1 MVTSI
6 NSPFKKIDL
15 EVLNINIFICFW
27 LFIGI
32 LFVVSQLHSSL
43 CVLYPSNKLLNK
55 KTQNHYKSI
64 YRIDHMKKI
73 LSILFVCTM
82 AVIAVAQEVEF
93 KASAPAQVIMG
104 KPFQLVY
111 QVNQRAKDLR
121 APEFTNFDHIAGP
134 YTSQSSSTSFV
145 NGKRTSSFTLTY
157 TYTLMANQ
165 EGTFTIQPATIKVDG
180 EQYTS
185 NGVRITVLPPDQ
197 APATN
202 NTSSNNAGAAQQQAN
217 NVNAENL
224 FLRTL
229 VSKTKVHEQ
238 EVILLTYKLYFANV
252 DVAQFT
258 NNTRLPEFKGFLKQ
272 DLEMG
277 EIQTELE
284 HYNGRNYQTAVL
296 YRTLLFPQRSGD
308 IVIEPAQ
315 FEAVLRVRNRAQVRS
330 IFDDFFDSYTTATK
344 ALTAPGVTIH
354 VSALPTGKPTG
365 FSGGVG
371 QFSISSNISNTQL
384 QANEAVT
391 LTLAIQGTGNMKLL
405 KTPVVDWPEGF
416 EVYDPK
422 VTNNFKNTTAGVSG
436 TKIIEYLAIPR
447 AGGEYVI
454 PSVRFSYYDVQED
467 AYRTLTTQE
476 YTLNIA
482 RAAGE
487 EANTTVVN
495 NYVQKE
501 DIQQLGND
509 IRYIQTNELLPLAS
523 SPHRLIN
530 FGSLAFWL
538 CYILPAILAAVLFII
553 FRKQIKENAD
563 ITRVRYK
570 KANKV
575 AQRRLKVAE
584 QLLRENNKEAF
595 FEEIERA
602 AWTYLSDRLS
612 IPTAQLNKENIAQIL
627 GTKGVAEELIK
638 EVLHVLT
645 TAEFARYAPTS
656 DHAMQDIYDDTTK
669 IINQL
674 ENNKL

>member
-1 MVTSI
+1 
-6 NSPFKKIDL
+6 
-15 EVLNINIFICFW
+15 
-27 LFIGI
+27 
-32 LFVVSQLHSSL
+32 
-43 CVLYPSNKLLNK
+43 
-55 KTQNHYKSI
+55 
-64 YRIDHMKKI
+64 MKKI

-82 AVIAVAQEVEF
+82 AVIAIAQEVEF

-121 APEFTNFDHIAGP
+121 VPEFVDFDYMAGP
-134 YTSQSSSTSFV
+134 FTSQSSSTSFV
-145 NGKRTSSFTLTY
+145 NGKRTSTFTLTY
-157 TYTLMANQ
+157 TYTLMANK
-165 EGTFTIQPATIKVDG
+165 EGNFTIQPATIKVDG
-180 EQYTS
+180 KEYTS

-197 APATN
+197 APSGSASNGLTN
-202 NTSSNNAGAAQQQAN
+202 NGGTAGQQASS
-217 NVNAENL
+217 VNAENL

-308 IVIEPAQ
+308 IVLEPAQ

-344 ALTAPGVTIH
+344 MLTAPGVTIH
-354 VSALPTGKPTG
+354 VSSLPTGKPAG

-371 QFSISSNISNTQL
+371 RFSISSSISDTQL

-391 LTLAIQGTGNMKLL
+391 LTLVIQGTGNMKLL
-405 KTPVVDWPEGF
+405 KTPAVDWPEGF

-436 TKIIEYLAIPR
+436 TKLVEYLAIPR
-447 AGGEYVI
+447 AGGTYVI
-454 PSVRFSYYDVQED
+454 PPVQFSYYDVEED
-467 AYRTLTTQE
+467 AYRSLTTEE
-476 YTLNIA
+476 YTLTIA
-482 RAAGE
+482 RGIGE
-487 EANTTVVN
+487 DSDVAVVN

-509 IRYIQTNELLPLAS
+509 IRYIQTKDLVLPLTTS
-523 SPHRLIN
+523 RRWIT
-530 FGSLAFWL
+530 FGSLIFWL
-538 CYILPAILAAVLFII
+538 CYLLPTILAAVMFFM
-553 FRKQIKENAD
+553 FRKQIRENAD
-563 ITRVRYK
+563 ITRLRYK

-575 AQRRLKVAE
+575 AQRRMKMAE
-584 QLLRENNKEAF
+584 QLLKQNNNEAF
-595 FEEIERA
+595 YEEVERA
-602 AWTYLSDRLS
+602 LWTYLSDRLS
-612 IPTAQLNKENIAQIL
+612 VPTAQLNKENIAQIL
-627 GTKGVAEELIK
+627 SSKGVALELID
-638 EVLHVLT
+638 EVLKVLS
-645 TAEFARYAPTS
+645 TAEFARYAPVS
-656 DHAMQDIYDDTTK
+656 DHAMQDLYNDTTK
-669 IINQL
+669 MINQL

>member
-1 MVTSI
+1 
-6 NSPFKKIDL
+6 
-15 EVLNINIFICFW
+15 
-27 LFIGI
+27 
-32 LFVVSQLHSSL
+32 
-43 CVLYPSNKLLNK
+43 
-55 KTQNHYKSI
+55 
-64 YRIDHMKKI
+64 MKKI
-73 LSILFVCTM
+73 LSILFVCT
-82 AVIAVAQEVEF
+82 IAIIAIAQEVEF

-121 APEFTNFDHIAGP
+121 VPEFIDFDYMAGP
-134 YTSQSSSTSFV
+134 FTSQSSSTSFV
-145 NGKRTSSFTLTY
+145 SGKRTSTFTLTY
-157 TYTLMANQ
+157 TYTLMANK
-165 EGTFTIQPATIKVDG
+165 EGNFTIQPATIKVDG
-180 EQYTS
+180 TEYTS

-197 APATN
+197 APSGSAINGSTN
-202 NTSSNNAGAAQQQAN
+202 SVGAAGQQASS
-217 NVNAENL
+217 VNAENL

-238 EVILLTYKLYFANV
+238 EVVLLTYKLYFANV

-308 IVIEPAQ
+308 IVIDPAQ

-344 ALTAPGVTIH
+344 VLTAPGVTIH
-354 VSALPTGKPTG
+354 VSSLPTGKPVG

-371 QFSISSNISNTQL
+371 RFSISSTISDVQL

-391 LTLAIQGTGNMKLL
+391 LTLVIQGAGNMKLL

-422 VTNNFKNTTAGVSG
+422 VTNNFKNTIAGVSG
-436 TKIIEYLAIPR
+436 TKVVEYLAIPR
-447 AGGEYVI
+447 AGGTYVI
-454 PSVRFSYYDVQED
+454 PPVLFSYYDVEED
-467 AYRTLTTQE
+467 AYRTLTTEE
-476 YTLNIA
+476 YTLTIA
-482 RAAGE
+482 RAMGE
-487 EANTTVVN
+487 ESNVAVVN
-495 NYVQKE
+495 NYLQKE

-509 IRYIQTNELLPLAS
+509 IRYIQTNDLVL
-523 SPHRLIN
+523 SPTSPSRWIT
-530 FGSLAFWL
+530 FGSLIFWL
-538 CYILPAILAAVLFII
+538 CYLMPAILAAVLFVI

-575 AQRRLKVAE
+575 AQRRLKMAE
-584 QLLRENNKEAF
+584 QLLKQNNKEAF
-595 FEEIERA
+595 YEEIERA
-602 AWTYLSDRLS
+602 LWTYLSDRLS
-612 IPTAQLNKENIAQIL
+612 VPTAQLNKENIAQIL
-627 GTKGVAEELIK
+627 AGKGVAPELIDEMLK
-638 EVLHVLT
+638 VLA
-645 TAEFARYAPTS
+645 TAEFARYAPVS
-656 DHAMQDIYDDTTK
+656 DHAMQDLYNDTTK
-669 IINQL
+669 MINQL

>member
-1 MVTSI
+1 
-6 NSPFKKIDL
+6 
-15 EVLNINIFICFW
+15 
-27 LFIGI
+27 
-32 LFVVSQLHSSL
+32 
-43 CVLYPSNKLLNK
+43 
-55 KTQNHYKSI
+55 
-64 YRIDHMKKI
+64 MKKI

-82 AVIAVAQEVEF
+82 AIIAVAQEVEF

-104 KPFQLVY
+104 QPFQLVY
-111 QVNQRAKDLR
+111 QVNHRAKDLR
-121 APEFTNFDHIAGP
+121 APEFVDFDYIAGP
-134 YTSQSSSTSFV
+134 FTAQSSTTSFV
-145 NGKRTSSFTLTY
+145 NGKRTHIFNMSY
-157 TYTLMANQ
+157 TYTLMSNK
-165 EGTFTIQPATIKVDG
+165 EGTFTIPAATIMVDG
-180 EQYTS
+180 KQYTS

-197 APATN
+197 PTSAPTN
-202 NTSSNNAGAAQQQAN
+202 NTNVTSQAQSQN
-217 NVNAENL
+217 TNVATENL

-238 EVILLTYKLYFANV
+238 EVILLTYKLYFVNV

-330 IFDDFFDSYTTATK
+330 IFDEFFDSYTTATK
-344 ALTAPGVTIH
+344 ALTAPGVTIQ
-354 VSALPTGKPTG
+354 VSSLPAGKPAG

-391 LTLAIQGTGNMKLL
+391 LTLVIQGAGNMKLL

-436 TKIIEYLAIPR
+436 TKVVEYLAIPR
-447 AGGEYVI
+447 AGGTYVI
-454 PSVRFSYYDVQED
+454 PPVEFSYYDVEED
-467 AYRTLTTQE
+467 AYRTLTTEE
-476 YTLNIA
+476 YTLTIA
-482 RAAGE
+482 RGTGE
-487 EANTTVVN
+487 ESSATVVN
-495 NYVQKE
+495 TYVQKE

-509 IRYIQTNELLPLAS
+509 IRYIQTNELSSLVS
-523 SPHRLIN
+523 SPHRLIT
-530 FGSLAFWL
+530 FGSIAFWL

-575 AQRRLKVAE
+575 VQRRLKAAE
-584 QLLRENNKEAF
+584 QLLRQNKKEAF

-627 GTKGVAEELIK
+627 SNKGVSENLVK
-638 EVLHVLT
+638 DVLHVLT
-645 TAEFARYAPTS
+645 TAEFARYTPTS
-656 DHAMQDIYDDTTK
+656 DHAMQDIYNDTTK

>member
-1 MVTSI
+1 
-6 NSPFKKIDL
+6 
-15 EVLNINIFICFW
+15 
-27 LFIGI
+27 
-32 LFVVSQLHSSL
+32 
-43 CVLYPSNKLLNK
+43 
-55 KTQNHYKSI
+55 
-64 YRIDHMKKI
+64 
-73 LSILFVCTM
+73 M
-82 AVIAVAQEVEF
+82 AAIVVAQEVEF

-121 APEFTNFDHIAGP
+121 VPEFVDFDYMAGP
-134 YTSQSSSTSFV
+134 FTSQSSSTSFV
-145 NGKRTSSFTLTY
+145 NGKRTSTFTLTY
-157 TYTLMANQ
+157 TYTLMANK
-165 EGTFTIQPATIKVDG
+165 EGNFTIQPATIKVDG
-180 EQYTS
+180 KEYTS
-185 NGVRITVLPPDQ
+185 NGVRITVLPPDKT
-197 APATN
+197 PTATTDN
-202 NTSSNNAGAAQQQAN
+202 SSTGNASATSQQPSRDR
-217 NVNAENL
+217 AENI

-229 VSKTKVHEQ
+229 VNKTKVHEQ
-238 EVILLTYKLYFANV
+238 EVVLLTYKLYFSNV

-258 NNTRLPEFKGFLKQ
+258 NNTRLPEFKGLLKQ
-272 DLEMG
+272 ELDMG

-284 HYNGRNYQTAVL
+284 HYDGRNYQTAVL

-344 ALTAPGVTIH
+344 ALIAPGVTIH
-354 VSALPTGKPTG
+354 VSSLPTGKPVG

-371 QFSISSNISNTQL
+371 QFSISSAISDTLL

-391 LTLAIQGTGNMKLL
+391 MTLVIQGVGNMKLL
-405 KTPVVDWPEGF
+405 KTPVIDWPEGF

-436 TKIIEYLAIPR
+436 TKVIEYLAIPR
-447 AGGEYVI
+447 AGGTYVI
-454 PSVRFSYYDVQED
+454 PPVQFSYYDVED
-467 AYRTLTTQE
+467 DMYRTLTTEE
-476 YTLNIA
+476 YTLTIN
-482 RAAGE
+482 RGVGE
-487 EANTTVVN
+487 ESNATVVN

-509 IRYIQTNELLPLAS
+509 IRYIQTKELLLPTS
-523 SPHRLIN
+523 SPHRLMT
-530 FGSLAFWL
+530 FGSFTFWMW
-538 CYILPAILAAVLFII
+538 YILPTILAAVLFII

-563 ITRVRYK
+563 ITRMRYK

-575 AQRRLKVAE
+575 AQRRLRAAE
-584 QLLRENNKEAF
+584 QLLRQNKKEAF

-627 GTKGVAEELIK
+627 CNKGVSEYLVK
-638 EVLHVLT
+638 EILHVLA
-645 TAEFARYAPTS
+645 TAEFARYAPSS
-656 DHAMQDIYDDTTK
+656 DHAMQDIYNDTTR

-674 ENNKL
+674 ENNRL

>member
-1 MVTSI
+1 
-6 NSPFKKIDL
+6 
-15 EVLNINIFICFW
+15 
-27 LFIGI
+27 
-32 LFVVSQLHSSL
+32 
-43 CVLYPSNKLLNK
+43 
-55 KTQNHYKSI
+55 
-64 YRIDHMKKI
+64 MKKI
-73 LSILFVCTM
+73 LSILFVCTI
-82 AVIAVAQEVEF
+82 AVIAIAQEVEF

-121 APEFTNFDHIAGP
+121 VPEFIDFDYMAGP
-134 YTSQSSSTSFV
+134 FTSQSSSTSFV
-145 NGKRTSSFTLTY
+145 NGKRTSTFTLTY
-157 TYTLMANQ
+157 TYTLMANK
-165 EGTFTIQPATIKVDG
+165 EGNFTIQPATIKVDG
-180 EQYTS
+180 TEYTS
-185 NGVRITVLPPDQ
+185 NGVRITVLPQDQ
-197 APATN
+197 APSGSAINGSTN
-202 NTSSNNAGAAQQQAN
+202 SVGAAGQQASS
-217 NVNAENL
+217 VNAENL

-238 EVILLTYKLYFANV
+238 EVVLLTYKLYFANV

-308 IVIEPAQ
+308 IVIDPAQ

-344 ALTAPGVTIH
+344 VLAAPGVTIH
-354 VSALPTGKPTG
+354 VSSLPTGKPVG

-371 QFSISSNISNTQL
+371 RFSISSTISDVQL

-391 LTLAIQGTGNMKLL
+391 LTLVIQGAGNMKLL

-422 VTNNFKNTTAGVSG
+422 VTNNFKNTIAGVSG
-436 TKIIEYLAIPR
+436 TKVVEYLAIPR
-447 AGGEYVI
+447 AGGTYVI
-454 PSVRFSYYDVQED
+454 PPVLFSYYDVEED
-467 AYRTLTTQE
+467 AYRTLTTEE
-476 YTLNIA
+476 YTLTIA
-482 RAAGE
+482 RAMGE
-487 EANTTVVN
+487 ESNVAVVN

-509 IRYIQTNELLPLAS
+509 IRYIQTNDLVL
-523 SPHRLIN
+523 SPTSPSRWIA
-530 FGSLAFWL
+530 FGSLIFWL
-538 CYILPAILAAVLFII
+538 CYLMPAILAAVLFVI

-575 AQRRLKVAE
+575 AQRRLKMAE
-584 QLLRENNKEAF
+584 QLLKQNNKEAF
-595 FEEIERA
+595 YEEIERA
-602 AWTYLSDRLS
+602 LWTYLSDRLS
-612 IPTAQLNKENIAQIL
+612 VPTAQLNKENIAQIL
-627 GTKGVAEELIK
+627 AGKGVAPELIDEMLK
-638 EVLHVLT
+638 VLA
-645 TAEFARYAPTS
+645 TAEFARYAPVS
-656 DHAMQDIYDDTTK
+656 DHAMQDLYNDTTK
-669 IINQL
+669 MINQL

>member
-1 MVTSI
+1 
-6 NSPFKKIDL
+6 
-15 EVLNINIFICFW
+15 
-27 LFIGI
+27 
-32 LFVVSQLHSSL
+32 
-43 CVLYPSNKLLNK
+43 
-55 KTQNHYKSI
+55 
-64 YRIDHMKKI
+64 MKKI
-73 LSILFVCTM
+73 LSILFVCTI
-82 AVIAVAQEVEF
+82 AVIAIAQEVEF

-121 APEFTNFDHIAGP
+121 VPEFIDFDYMAGP
-134 YTSQSSSTSFV
+134 FTSQSSSTSFV
-145 NGKRTSSFTLTY
+145 NGKRTSTFTLTY
-157 TYTLMANQ
+157 TYTLMANK
-165 EGTFTIQPATIKVDG
+165 EGNFTIQPATIKVDG
-180 EQYTS
+180 TEYTS

-197 APATN
+197 APSGSAINGSTN
-202 NTSSNNAGAAQQQAN
+202 SVGAAGQQASS
-217 NVNAENL
+217 VNAENL

-238 EVILLTYKLYFANV
+238 EVVLLTYKLYFANV

-308 IVIEPAQ
+308 IVIDPAQ

-344 ALTAPGVTIH
+344 VLTAPGVTIH
-354 VSALPTGKPTG
+354 VSSLPTGKPVG

-371 QFSISSNISNTQL
+371 RFSISSTISDVQL

-391 LTLAIQGTGNMKLL
+391 LTLVIQGAGNMKLL

-422 VTNNFKNTTAGVSG
+422 VTNNFKNTIAGVSG
-436 TKIIEYLAIPR
+436 TKVVEYLAIPR
-447 AGGEYVI
+447 AGGTYVI
-454 PSVRFSYYDVQED
+454 PPVLFSYYDVEED
-467 AYRTLTTQE
+467 AYRTLTTEE
-476 YTLNIA
+476 YTLTIA
-482 RAAGE
+482 RAMGE
-487 EANTTVVN
+487 ESNVAVVN

-509 IRYIQTNELLPLAS
+509 IRYIQTNDLVL
-523 SPHRLIN
+523 SPTSPSRWIA
-530 FGSLAFWL
+530 FGSLIFWL
-538 CYILPAILAAVLFII
+538 CYLMPAILAAVLFVI

-575 AQRRLKVAE
+575 AQRRLKMAE
-584 QLLRENNKEAF
+584 QLLKQNNKEAF
-595 FEEIERA
+595 YEEIERA
-602 AWTYLSDRLS
+602 LWTYLSDRLS
-612 IPTAQLNKENIAQIL
+612 VPTAQLNKENIAQIL
-627 GTKGVAEELIK
+627 AGKGVAPELIDEMLK
-638 EVLHVLT
+638 VLA
-645 TAEFARYAPTS
+645 TAEFARYAPVS
-656 DHAMQDIYDDTTK
+656 DHAMQDLYNDTTK
-669 IINQL
+669 MINQL